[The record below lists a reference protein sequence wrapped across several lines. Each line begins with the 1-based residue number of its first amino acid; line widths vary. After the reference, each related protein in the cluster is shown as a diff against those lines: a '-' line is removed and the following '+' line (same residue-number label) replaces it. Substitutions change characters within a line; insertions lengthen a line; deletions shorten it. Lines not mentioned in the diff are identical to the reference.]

1 MSLRTRLVLVFLF
14 LAVVPLGALVLYSYS
29 SSLAAVRRAAEVE
42 ADELTQEMEARME
55 RIATSLDQR
64 VQSLSDLAPETWMAP
79 DREDLEVLNRRIA
92 EALGEQAAF
101 LDSLEFVPAAAPPA
115 PGGGEEP
122 AAANERTARAFVLKI
137 ERENERRVMR
147 WIQQVAGGEGP
158 PSTRTL
164 AEFPVGAV
172 LESLTEDLDL
182 PSMDVEVAIS
192 IPSTIPSSA
201 APGTETPSL
210 EASPAPEPPAPA
222 SPPRPAGVLDR
233 GLRLAG
239 LAFEKAELGC
249 DLRHEGELVGHLKAR
264 LKAKELLWRV
274 LAETDRQ
281 QGEIPFALDR
291 QGELY
296 TADEAD
302 RPRLEKLVQPL
313 RATSQGATARKEA
326 PHEGPQ
332 PALDDGTGSI
342 TERDGW
348 IVVTREDP
356 NSGIRFG
363 LAHPMADS
371 FDEVRRTAA
380 TNFGWGLA
388 VIGLCFGGILPLSR
402 RMTRNLQALSE
413 GTEKLARGDLET
425 RVPVRTQDEV
435 GRLAANFNRMAEQI
449 RTHQQ
454 ELLEQ
459 ERLRK
464 EQELQRRLLEAENHR
479 KSEELEEARDFQL
492 SLLPKE
498 LPRVPGLEL
507 AVGMTTATEVGGD
520 YYDAHT
526 GDGRPLTLVVGDATG
541 HGTAAGTMVTVV
553 KSLFIARGGETTPG
567 SFLSE
572 AGQMIRRMELGRR
585 AMALVLLAFEDPSEN
600 GCRLTLSSAGMPPV
614 LRHSA
619 GEVQEIALEGLPLG
633 ASATIEGV
641 YEERTV
647 DLVPGDTLLVATD
660 GFAELLDGRG
670 EPLGYERARDAFARA
685 VAGADSS
692 QQVLDRLTVACR
704 DWAGDRALADDV
716 TFLVV
721 RVG

>member
-29 SSLAAVRRAAEVE
+29 SSLAALRRAAEVE
-42 ADELTQEMEARME
+42 ADVLTQEMEARME
-55 RIATSLDQR
+55 RIATSVDQR

-79 DREDLEVLNRRIA
+79 DTADLEVLNRRIA
-92 EALGEQAAF
+92 EALGEQATF
-101 LDSLEFVPAAAPPA
+101 LDSLEFVPTAAPPA
-115 PGGGEEP
+115 PAGDKPGAP
-122 AAANERTARAFVLKI
+122 DRAARAYVVKI
-137 ERENERRVMR
+137 ERDKDRQVMR
-147 WIQQVAGGEGP
+147 WMQQVAGGEGP
-158 PSTRTL
+158 PTTQTL

-172 LESLTEDLDL
+172 LESLSEGLDL

-192 IPSTIPSSA
+192 IPSSA
-201 APGTETPSL
+201 APDTEPSTPGV
-210 EASPAPEPPAPA
+210 
-222 SPPRPAGVLDR
+222 SPPRPARPLDR
-233 GLRLAG
+233 GIQLAG
-239 LAFEKAELGC
+239 LAFEKAVLGC

-302 RPRLEKLVQPL
+302 RPRLENLVQPL
-313 RATSQGATARKEA
+313 TASSQGATEA
-326 PHEGPQ
+326 SREGPQ
-332 PALDDGTGSI
+332 PAADEGTGSI

-356 NSGIRFG
+356 DSGIRFG
-363 LAHPMADS
+363 LAHPLADS
-371 FDEVRRTAA
+371 FQEVRRTAA

-413 GTEKLARGDLET
+413 GTEKLAQGDLEA
-425 RVPVRTQDEV
+425 RVPVRTGDEV

-449 RTHQQ
+449 QTHQQ

-479 KSEELEEARDFQL
+479 KSEELEEARNFQL

-526 GDGRPLTLVVGDATG
+526 GDGRPLTLAVGDATG

-572 AGQMIRRMELGRR
+572 AGHMIRRMELGRR
-585 AMALVLLAFEDPSEN
+585 AMALVLLAFEDRSEN

-619 GEVQEIALEGLPLG
+619 GQVQEIALEGLPLG

-641 YEERTV
+641 YEEQTV
-647 DLVPGDTLLVATD
+647 DLLPGDTLLVATD
-660 GFAELLDGRG
+660 GFAELLDGQG
-670 EPLGYERARDAFARA
+670 EPLGYERARDAFA
-685 VAGADSS
+685 GAATGAESS
-692 QQVLDRLTVACR
+692 QQVLDRLTAVCR
-704 DWAGDRALADDV
+704 DWGGEGALADDV